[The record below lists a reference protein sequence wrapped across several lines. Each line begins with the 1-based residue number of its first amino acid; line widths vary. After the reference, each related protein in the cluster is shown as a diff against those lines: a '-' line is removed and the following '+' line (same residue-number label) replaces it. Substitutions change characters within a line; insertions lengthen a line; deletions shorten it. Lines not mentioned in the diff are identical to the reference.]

1 MLNVVWDENHYGAI
15 SDKRIM
21 SEIDYAIS
29 QNRADKEYMFF
40 TPQELVLQGFVLAV
54 VEKRISHDQIVFW
67 YNQELI
73 RINEFGVLD
82 KWPFPSA
89 SWHMTV
95 ETAKRSIQLRS
106 EKANVR

>member
-1 MLNVVWDENHYGAI
+1 MLNVIWDENHYEAI
-15 SDKRIM
+15 PDKRIM
-21 SEIDYAIS
+21 SEIDYVIA
-29 QNRADKEYMFF
+29 QNQPNKEYVFH

-67 YNQELI
+67 YDQEKI

-95 ETAKRSIQLRS
+95 ETAKRSIQLRM
-106 EKANVR
+106 EKTNY